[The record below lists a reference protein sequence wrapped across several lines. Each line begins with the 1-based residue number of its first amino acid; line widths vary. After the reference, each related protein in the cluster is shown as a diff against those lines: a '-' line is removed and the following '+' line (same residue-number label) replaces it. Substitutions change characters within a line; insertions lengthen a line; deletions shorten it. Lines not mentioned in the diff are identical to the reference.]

1 VEQIKL
7 EFCTVALH
15 DIVQVDWKCW
25 APGRAYQWGI
35 AYQLNTGGTDA
46 TALAELTNAC
56 HTLFADLVADCMSDL
71 ASIQEITARVV
82 VGDWLPTSRYEIADK
97 PGNVSQQCLPSENS
111 VVLSQYTNAPNAK
124 YNGRIY
130 FGGLPE
136 EFADQ
141 NELTSAGNAAFSAL
155 ALELIKTIVISS
167 PVAATWAPVVISR
180 YEDKVKRVPP
190 VYFKWETS
198 SIRQSIYGQRRRRSR
213 KQGFSPAV
221 T

>member
-25 APGRAYQWGI
+25 APGRAFQWGL

-56 HTLFADLVADCMSDL
+56 DVLLSDLVADCMSDL
-71 ASIQEITARVV
+71 AYIQEITARVV
-82 VGDWLPTSRYEIADK
+82 VGDWLPTSRYEFPDK
-97 PGNVSQQCLPSENS
+97 AGTVSAQCLPSENS
-111 VVLSQYTNAPNAK
+111 VVLSQYTDAPNAK

-136 EFADQ
+136 TFAI
-141 NELTSAGNAAFSAL
+141 NEELSAAGNTAFSAL
-155 ALELIKTIVISS
+155 ALELIKTIVIAS
-167 PVAATWAPVVISR
+167 PIAATWAPVVISR

-198 SIRQSIYGQRRRRSR
+198 SIRQTIYGQRRRRSR

>member
-1 VEQIKL
+1 
-7 EFCTVALH
+7 VALH

-25 APGRAYQWGI
+25 APGRAYQWGM

-56 HTLFADLVADCMSDL
+56 FTLLSDLVADCMSDL

-82 VGDWLPTSRYEIADK
+82 VGDWLPTSRYEVADK
-97 PGNVSQQCLPSENS
+97 PGTVAQQCLPSENA

-124 YNGRIY
+124 YNGRVY

-136 EFADQ
+136 TFSNAGS
-141 NELTSAGNAAFSAL
+141 LTTPGSDAFNAL

-180 YEDKVKRVPP
+180 YEDKIKRVPP

-198 SIRQSIYGQRRRRSR
+198 SVRQAIYGQRRRRSR
-213 KQGFSPAV
+213 KEGFSPAV

>member
-1 VEQIKL
+1 
-7 EFCTVALH
+7 VALH
-15 DIVQVDWKCW
+15 DIVQVDWHCW
-25 APGRAYQWGI
+25 APGRKFTWGL

-46 TALAELTNAC
+46 TALSELTNAC
-56 HTLFADLVADCMSDL
+56 FTLLSDVVADCMSDL

-97 PGNVSQQCLPSENS
+97 PGTVAQQCAPCENA

-136 EFADQ
+136 TFMGEQD
-141 NELTSAGNAAFSAL
+141 LLVAGQVAFNNL
-155 ALELIKTIVISS
+155 ALELIKTIVIAS
-167 PVAATWAPVVISR
+167 PVAATWQPCVISR
-180 YEDKVKRVPP
+180 YEDKVKRVPA
-190 VYFKWETS
+190 VYFDWETS
-198 SIRQSIYGQRRRRSR
+198 SVRTRIYGQRRRRNR
-213 KQGFSPAV
+213 KQGYSPAI